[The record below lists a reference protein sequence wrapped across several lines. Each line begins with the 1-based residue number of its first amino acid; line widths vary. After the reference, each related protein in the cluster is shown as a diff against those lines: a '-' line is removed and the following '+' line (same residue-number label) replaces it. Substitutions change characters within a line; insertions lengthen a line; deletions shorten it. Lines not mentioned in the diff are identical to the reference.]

1 MNVKADTQLLLS
13 LLLFDKDQFLLRV
26 KYMECWHKT
35 EAAVERLQMFRG
47 LSKLP
52 FL

>member
-1 MNVKADTQLLLS
+1 MNIKAYKATFKSALI
-13 LLLFDKDQFLLRV
+13 DKDQFLLIF

-35 EAAVERLQMFRG
+35 EAAVERLQMFHG